1 MFLWVKEKQ
10 PPVFI
15 ITLETRSILFLY
27 IYWNTISSVWNS
39 YFQKI
44 FQNFK
49 ATAWYWA
56 LLHPITVANSVCTA
70 AAHTKTPQVCW
81 WKPSAGGVS
90 SLQSV
95 PFLGSFYLVL
105 CLFLSLFHLAQWR
118 SAISTTL
125 IQSQPACQSR
135 QDTTPTAILSPLITY
150 TLCLLAF
157 SLLLS
162 PFSPL
167 SLPFPLSP
175 LPPPHFSPFPFS
187 ISWLCPSPFLRLPH
201 FYFPLSLFLLSLLSP
216 SIFPS
221 CSLSP
226 SPTYG
231 RIAAQA
237 QGNGINFHSRLN
249 SQSISLELNTLPPIR
264 KSQGSISP
272 FPRRHSP
279 AIQRQPRQPC
289 LTFWRCMRGDWTG
302 APACCSFPQAVQRTW
317 QTSKDL
323 RTTQLAAFEYD
334 AHLHLWHSIQI
345 VPLRPVDFYWK
356 VMSDWPSF

>member
-1 MFLWVKEKQ
+1 M
-10 PPVFI
+10 
-15 ITLETRSILFLY
+15 
-27 IYWNTISSVWNS
+27 
-39 YFQKI
+39 
-44 FQNFK
+44 
-49 ATAWYWA
+49 
-56 LLHPITVANSVCTA
+56 
-70 AAHTKTPQVCW
+70 
-81 WKPSAGGVS
+81 
-90 SLQSV
+90 
-95 PFLGSFYLVL
+95 PFLCSFYLVL

-157 SLLLS
+157 SPLLS
-162 PFSPL
+162 LFSPL
-167 SLPFPLSP
+167 PFHP
-175 LPPPHFSPFPFS
+175 S
-187 ISWLCPSPFLRLPH
+187 ISSSSISFLSIPLLYFLSYSVAPPFLFPALPH
-201 FYFPLSLFLLSLLSP
+201 LLSLLSL

-221 CSLSP
+221 CSLALSR

-231 RIAAQA
+231 RKAAQA

-289 LTFWRCMRGDWTG
+289 LTFRRCMGGDWTG

-317 QTSKDL
+317 QTSQNLNEQHSWHPLNVINTFKCPADQVSL
-323 RTTQLAAFEYD
+323 RIFQKYTEMTNSKFFETTRQRLMFFRKSGYD
-334 AHLHLWHSIQI
+334 
-345 VPLRPVDFYWK
+345 
-356 VMSDWPSF
+356 M